1 MKHPMTRGEAVF
13 GWIWVFIHS
22 LILPTFLGSILY
34 SALIGAGVSLDEA
47 ALNVIY
53 YGVSFVLLMLVLSR
67 FMKASFSLLTHNIG
81 NTFAAVLFGYTYF
94 FAAMFAVSLI
104 MQLVLSGELNPNQAA
119 VDSQAKLNPNAM
131 LAVGVFLA
139 PVCEEVLFRG
149 VVFGTIQRKSRAAA
163 YIVSAVLFA
172 LYHLSG
178 YLIEDFS
185 WELLLMAAEYI
196 PAGIV
201 LAWCYERGKSVYAP
215 IFLHMIINL
224 VSITVTL
231 NL

>member
-1 MKHPMTRGEAVF
+1 MKHPMTKGEAIF
-13 GWIWVFIHS
+13 GWVWVFIHS
-22 LILPTFLGSILY
+22 LVLPQVIGEFLYPVLT
-34 SALIGAGVSLDEA
+34 GAGLSLDEA
-47 ALNVIY
+47 AMNVIY
-53 YGVSFVLLMLVLSR
+53 YGVSFALLMLALSR
-67 FMKASFSLLTHNIG
+67 FMKASFSSLTRNIG
-81 NTFAAVLFGYTYF
+81 GTFAAVLFGYTYY

-104 MQLVLSGELNPNQAA
+104 MQLILSGEVNPNQAA
-119 VDSQAKLNPNAM
+119 VDSQVKLNPNAM

-149 VVFGTIQRKSRAAA
+149 VVFGTIQRKSRALA
-163 YIVSAVLFA
+163 YVVSALLFA

-178 YLIEDFS
+178 YLFTEFS

-201 LAWCYERGKSVYAP
+201 LAWCYERGRSVYAP